1 MHVASTAVGR
11 ITGLACIVA
20 GTACVLAT
28 PASAQEPAAT
38 MPQTLEECLLEKVQA
53 APADTTVGQLRA
65 QCLVPEVP
73 SAAPVTPVVESPI
86 VDRRAAESVLW
97 TDRLA
102 LMPHRQNFLLPATW
116 GTGFRRGDEELQPHE
131 VMFQF
136 SFKLPITVPTDTGIP
151 SFYFAYT
158 GQAWWQAY
166 NADNSRPFREYN
178 HSPEIYF
185 ELQPTYELPL
195 GWTLRTA
202 RFGFEHHSNGRS
214 GADSRSWNK
223 LFTQLEADHG
233 EHWWTR
239 LRIWHRISEDP
250 KATVDDPRGD
260 DNPDITRYYGHVE
273 WRVGYRGDTWQWGL
287 MGRRSARS
295 DGHGAWQFDLS
306 HPTGFNPKVRWYLS
320 WFDGYGESLI
330 DYNHRVQRIGF
341 GLMLND
347 WF

>member
-1 MHVASTAVGR
+1 MTIASAVAHRAA
-11 ITGLACIVA
+11 GLAAGIVWA
-20 GTACVLAT
+20 VAA
-28 PASAQEPAAT
+28 PALAQEEGIPPA
-38 MPQTLEECLLEKVQA
+38 QTIDECLLERLRGATAEV
-53 APADTTVGQLRA
+53 TVGQLRA
-65 QCLVPEVP
+65 QCLAPEEP
-73 SAAPVTPVVESPI
+73 DAPPVTPVVESPI
-86 VDRRAAESVLW
+86 LDRRARESLLW

-102 LMPHRQNFLLPATW
+102 LTPHRPNYLLPATW
-116 GTGFRRGDEELQPHE
+116 GKGFRSNDPNPQPHE
-131 VMFQF
+131 VMFQV

-151 SFYFAYT
+151 SFFFAYT

-166 NADNSRPFREYN
+166 DADQSRPFREYN

-185 ELQPTYELPL
+185 ELQPRYELPL

-214 GADSRSWNK
+214 GSESRSWNK

-233 EHWWTR
+233 AHWWTSLR
-239 LRIWHRISEDP
+239 LWHRIGEDAKEHP
-250 KATVDDPRGD
+250 DDPRGD

-273 WRVGYRGDTWQWGL
+273 WRAGYRGDTWQWGF
-287 MGRRSARS
+287 MGRHSPRSR
-295 DGHGAWQFDLS
+295 GRGAWQVDLS

-330 DYNHRVQRIGF
+330 DYNRRVQRIGF

-347 WF
+347 WY

>member
-1 MHVASTAVGR
+1 MNFAPHAAAR
-11 ITGLACIVA
+11 LA
-20 GTACVLAT
+20 VLAGGLLAA
-28 PASAQEPAAT
+28 ASASMPANAEQPGPLE
-38 MPQTLEECLLEKVQA
+38 PQTIEDCLLEKVRA
-53 APADTTVGQLRA
+53 APADVTVGQLRA
-65 QCLVPEVP
+65 QCLAPEEP

-86 VDRRAAESVLW
+86 LDRRARESVLW

-102 LMPHRQNFLLPATW
+102 LMPHRPNYLLPATW
-116 GTGFRRGDEELQPHE
+116 GSGFRQGDPDMQQHE
-131 VMFQF
+131 VLFQY

-151 SFYFAYT
+151 SFFFAYT
-158 GQAWWQAY
+158 GEAWWQAY
-166 NADNSRPFREYN
+166 NAEQSRPFREYN

-202 RFGFEHHSNGRS
+202 QFGFEHHSNGQS
-214 GADSRSWNK
+214 GEDSRSWNK

-233 EHWWTR
+233 AHWWTR
-239 LRIWHRISEDP
+239 LRIWRRIGEDP
-250 KATVDDPRGD
+250 KATPDDPRGD
-260 DNPDITRYYGHVE
+260 DNPDITRYYGHFE
-273 WRVGYRGDTWQWGL
+273 WRFGYRGDTWQWGL
-287 MGRRSARS
+287 MARRSPRS
-295 DGHGAWQFDLS
+295 DGHGAWSVDLS

-330 DYNHRVQRIGF
+330 DYNRRVKRVGL